1 MKRLLTALFLF
12 FSFNTLAF
20 ECTDANTVVHPA
32 YKSTKVK
39 VEPTLMPVT
48 TESLVGILGK
58 NVKTF
63 CIKGHINKL
72 TNRQTIAIV
81 QTGEYTV
88 GNGKPSSYF
97 FNFTDGW
104 GYTMQT
110 RYTKDFWW
118 DRARPDWAIQCT
130 RDAFTDVGLCSMFSG
145 VIRFTRYTD
154 NNIKLEIGGV
164 NAPSYTEFCVRGNN
178 SNTYC
183 GTHSDAFT
191 GTKAADIMTDLSKS
205 TDVRAQ
211 YVNQYMETK
220 VRKMEFKT
228 TSLARHLTVLLSM
241 RMAEE

>member
-1 MKRLLTALFLF
+1 MKRLLTILALFI
-12 FSFNTLAF
+12 SFNTFAF
-20 ECTDANTVVHPA
+20 ECTDANTIVHPA

-39 VEPTLMPVT
+39 VEPTLIPVT
-48 TESLVGILGK
+48 TEPLIGVSGK

-63 CIKGHINKL
+63 CIKGQMNKL
-72 TNRQTIAIV
+72 TKRQTIAIV
-81 QTGEYTV
+81 QTGESTV
-88 GNGKPSSYF
+88 GGKSNSYF

-118 DRARPDWAIQCT
+118 DKVRPDWTIQCT
-130 RDAFTDVGLCSMFSG
+130 RDEFTDVGLCGMFSG
-145 VIRFTRYTD
+145 VIRFTRYT
-154 NNIKLEIGGV
+154 NNNMKLEVGGV
-164 NAPSYTEFCVRGNN
+164 NSTPYTEFCVRGNN

-183 GTHSDAFT
+183 GYQNDPFT

-211 YVNQYMETK
+211 YVNQFMETK

>member
-1 MKRLLTALFLF
+1 MKRLLTILALFI
-12 FSFNTLAF
+12 SFNTFAF
-20 ECTDANTVVHPA
+20 ECTDANTIVHPA
-32 YKSTKVK
+32 YKSTKVE
-39 VEPTLMPVT
+39 VEPTLIPVT
-48 TESLVGILGK
+48 TESLVGIAGK

-63 CIKGHINKL
+63 CIKGHMNKL

-118 DRARPDWAIQCT
+118 DKVRPDWAIQCT
-130 RDAFTDVGLCSMFSG
+130 RDTFTDVGLCSMFSG
-145 VIRFTRYTD
+145 VIRFTRYAD
-154 NNIKLEIGGV
+154 NNILLEIGGV
-164 NAPSYTEFCVRGNN
+164 NATPYTEFCVRGNN
-178 SNTYC
+178 SKTYC
-183 GTHSDAFT
+183 GHQNKPFT
-191 GTKAADIMTDLSKS
+191 GTKATDVMTDLSRS

-211 YVNQYMETK
+211 YVDQFMETK

-228 TSLARHLTVLLSM
+228 TYLAHHLTSLLSL
-241 RMAEE
+241 RMTEE